1 MEFLPNPPL
10 HVTPNGEMATRSGCA
25 AIILHYSFIN
35 LFNPCIYR
43 FSFGAS
49 PRSTRSRDVLAPNHH
64 RPRVVV
70 DVAAPVD
77 ASQTRPVTQDA
88 GVAHATRPTR
98 RGMMLS
104 SPYAHV
110 AAQPRVDGRLAAG
123 TTSPTSP
130 DAYTRSQ
137 TRHNTPHPHPHITSR
152 GDASTW
158 PCRAGRAAAS
168 IAGLSSPTY
177 RSLRVARVV

>member
-1 MEFLPNPPL
+1 MGKWPRAPDVRPLFLRL
-10 HVTPNGEMATRSGCA
+10 SLMH
-25 AIILHYSFIN
+25 SF
-35 LFNPCIYR
+35 LYC

-49 PRSTRSRDVLAPNHH
+49 QSTRSRDLLAPNHH

-70 DVAAPVD
+70 DVVAPVD

-137 TRHNTPHPHPHITSR
+137 TRPNTPPPPSPHNLARRRVDMALSSR
-152 GDASTW
+152 
-158 PCRAGRAAAS
+158 PCRRVDRWVVLPLRT
-168 IAGLSSPTY
+168 GL
-177 RSLRVARVV
+177 LE

>member
-1 MEFLPNPPL
+1 MGKWPRAPDARPLFLRL
-10 HVTPNGEMATRSGCA
+10 SLMH
-25 AIILHYSFIN
+25 SFIY
-35 LFNPCIYR
+35 C

-49 PRSTRSRDVLAPNHH
+49 QSTRSRDLLAPNHH

-70 DVAAPVD
+70 DVVAPVD

-130 DAYTRSQ
+130 DAYTCSQ
-137 TRHNTPHPHPHITSR
+137 TRPNTPHCPHPHITSR

-158 PCRAGRAAAS
+158 PCRAGRAVAS
-168 IAGLSSPTY
+168 IAGLSSLYVPV
-177 RSLRVARVV
+177 S

>member
-1 MEFLPNPPL
+1 MGKWPRAPDVRPLFLRL
-10 HVTPNGEMATRSGCA
+10 SLMH
-25 AIILHYSFIN
+25 SFIY
-35 LFNPCIYR
+35 C

-49 PRSTRSRDVLAPNHH
+49 QSTRSRDLLAPNHH

-70 DVAAPVD
+70 DVVAPVD

-137 TRHNTPHPHPHITSR
+137 TRPNTPYPHPHITSR

-158 PCRAGRAAAS
+158 PCRAGRAVAS

-177 RSLRVARVV
+177 RSLRIARVVYSA